1 MPKNDY
7 TATVTGFEKR
17 IREARPELGR
27 RLARKLAERINRRMD
42 YYTRFVDLPV
52 ESVYEE
58 GLRILGIMS
67 DPTARDAVRNIERE
81 AAAA

>member
-27 RLARKLAERINRRMD
+27 RLARMLAERINRRMD